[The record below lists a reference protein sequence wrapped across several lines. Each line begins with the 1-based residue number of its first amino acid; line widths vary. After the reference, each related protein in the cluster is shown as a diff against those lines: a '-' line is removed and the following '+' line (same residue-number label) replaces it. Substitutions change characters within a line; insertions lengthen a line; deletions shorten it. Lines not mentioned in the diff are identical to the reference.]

1 MIAVKLSVDNLR
13 AKLGA
18 YKDQAPFAM
27 SLAIN
32 TTMAQM
38 RKDQVKELPKYL
50 DKSNK
55 FTLSSPR
62 VQYSTKKNLVATLYY
77 DMTTHAYMKTV
88 LDGGLVKAKKER
100 LVSPVSQESKTKAGR
115 LKAYNKGSKKTSYIG
130 KMLSKTKYKKNQF
143 FVGIP
148 KNWGGGDNY
157 LGLWER
163 TAWVKAKRARGDR
176 RSKVWKSTKLK
187 LHVSMSK
194 KSRTDDKKFPYKVVA
209 AQSFQDN
216 FYGKLV
222 SSFHR
227 SIKNRK

>member
-13 AKLGA
+13 SKLGA

-50 DKSNK
+50 DKANK
-55 FTLSSPR
+55 YTLSSPR
-62 VQYSTKKNLVATLYY
+62 VKYSSKKNLVATLYY
-77 DMTTHAYMKTV
+77 DLKTHAYMKTV
-88 LDGGLVKAKKER
+88 LDGGLVKAKNQR
-100 LVSPVSQESKTKAGR
+100 LVSPVSQESKTKQGR
-115 LKAYNKGSKKTSYIG
+115 LKAYNKGSQKTSFI
-130 KMLSKTKYKKNQF
+130 SKSLERTKYKKKTF

-148 KNWGGGDNY
+148 KNKSGDNN

-163 TAWVKAKRARGDR
+163 TDWVKAKRKRGDK
-176 RSKVWKSTKLK
+176 RSGVWVATSLK
-187 LHVSMSK
+187 MHVSMSK
-194 KSRTDDKKFPYKVVA
+194 KTRIDKKKFPYKVVA
-209 AQSFQDN
+209 SQSFNDN

-222 SSFHR
+222 TAYHKA
-227 SIKNRK
+227 IKTRI